1 MDAEP
6 GSAPLNATDLGFG
19 GNEASGWTLS
29 LRGRHVEFRLL
40 QTLDDLRQAE
50 RLQEEV
56 FGVSERDLIPA
67 NELIVVPETGGAV
80 IGAFLSQQPEDAAG
94 VLVGWGGFVGKP
106 RIVSDFLAVRPEART
121 SVSRPSSSACKRP
134 SPSNAG
140 SRRSSGPSTPC
151 EPPMPG

>member
-29 LRGRHVEFRLL
+29 LHGRHVEFRLL

-80 IGAFLSQQPEDAAG
+80 IGAFLSQQPEDVAG
-94 VLVGWGGFVGKP
+94 VPSAGEDLLANRASSPISSPSDPKP
-106 RIVSDFLAVRPEART
+106 ET